1 MWYSIEVY
9 EGIKTLR
16 IICEINN
23 FIYFDM
29 VIWYSNIKIIYK
41 NVFVNLPVIN
51 YML

>member
-1 MWYSIEVY
+1 MHVLYKNNEIVKTSACDTASIEVY

-29 VIWYSNIKIIYK
+29 VI
-41 NVFVNLPVIN
+41 
-51 YML
+51 